1 MVEQPEGN
9 QETEGHQETEGDE
22 HGHPALL
29 RRESALGS
37 LSDVV
42 RRLIAL
48 TVSSAASA
56 EVLLQVCSELDVL
69 ADRLEADLPSV
80 PFPRFMGR
88 EPRMPLDGLDMESV
102 MPFDPVVGRFNP
114 LALPV
119 RLDIDPPK
127 ALGYATFTTPYEG
140 APGCVHG
147 ACIAGAFDLVLTA
160 ANLLAG
166 AAGPTVRLGL
176 RFRRPTLLSQEAVF
190 EAEVDRRTDRRIHTT
205 GRLLQNG
212 EVTVEAQ
219 GEFATLDL
227 SQIADLHRR

>member
-1 MVEQPEGN
+1 VVEQSEG
-9 QETEGHQETEGDE
+9 EYD
-22 HGHPALL
+22 GHPALTT
-29 RRESALGS
+29 RESALGS
-37 LSDVV
+37 LTDAV

-56 EVLLQVCSELDVL
+56 DVLDEVASELDSL
-69 ADRLEADLPSV
+69 SDRLQADLPDT

-88 EPRMPLDGLDMESV
+88 EPRKLLDGGDIESA

-119 RLDIDPPK
+119 RLEIDPPR
-127 ALGYATFTTPYEG
+127 ALGRAVFTTPYEG

-160 ANLLAG
+160 ANLVAG
-166 AAGPTVRLGL
+166 AAGPTVRLAL
-176 RFRRPTLLSQEAVF
+176 RFRRPTLLNLESVF
-190 EAEVDRRTDRRIHTT
+190 EAEVEKRTDRRIHAT

-219 GEFATLDL
+219 GEFATLDM
-227 SQIADLHRR
+227 SQIANLHRR

>member
-1 MVEQPEGN
+1 MVEQPEADHG
-9 QETEGHQETEGDE
+9 
-22 HGHPALL
+22 GHPALSA
-29 RRESALGS
+29 REAALGS
-37 LSDVV
+37 LVDVV
-42 RRLIAL
+42 RRLVAL
-48 TVSSAASA
+48 TVSSAASS
-56 EVLLQVCSELDVL
+56 EVLSEVSSELDVL
-69 ADRLEADLPSV
+69 ADRLEAEMPAV

-88 EPRMPLDGLDMESV
+88 EARMPLNGRDMESV

-119 RLDIDPPK
+119 RLDIDPPR

-160 ANLLAG
+160 ANLVAG
-166 AAGPTVRLGL
+166 AAGPTVRLAL
-176 RFRRPTLLSQEAVF
+176 RFRRPTLLGQEAVF
-190 EAEVDRRTDRRIHTT
+190 EAQVDRRTERRIHTT

-212 EVTVEAQ
+212 EVAVEAQ
-219 GEFATLDL
+219 GEFATLDM

>member
-1 MVEQPEGN
+1 VVEQPEADHG
-9 QETEGHQETEGDE
+9 
-22 HGHPALL
+22 GHPALSA
-29 RRESALGS
+29 REAALGS
-37 LSDVV
+37 LVDVV
-42 RRLIAL
+42 RRLVAL
-48 TVSSAASA
+48 TVSSAASS
-56 EVLLQVCSELDVL
+56 EVLSEVSSELDVL
-69 ADRLEADLPSV
+69 ADRLEAEMPAV

-88 EPRMPLDGLDMESV
+88 EARMPLNGRDMESV

-119 RLDIDPPK
+119 RLDIDPPR

-160 ANLLAG
+160 ANLVAG
-166 AAGPTVRLGL
+166 AAGPTVRLAL
-176 RFRRPTLLSQEAVF
+176 RFRRPTLLGQEAVF
-190 EAEVDRRTDRRIHTT
+190 EAQVDRRTERRIHTT

-212 EVTVEAQ
+212 EVAVEAQ
-219 GEFATLDL
+219 GEFATLDM

>member
-1 MVEQPEGN
+1 VVEQPEADHG
-9 QETEGHQETEGDE
+9 G
-22 HGHPALL
+22 GHPALDA
-29 RRESALGS
+29 RETALGS
-37 LSDVV
+37 LVDVV
-42 RRLIAL
+42 RRLVAL
-48 TVSSAASA
+48 TVSSAASS
-56 EVLLQVCSELDVL
+56 EVLSEVSSELDVL
-69 ADRLEADLPSV
+69 ADRLEAEMPAV

-88 EPRMPLDGLDMESV
+88 EARMPLNGRDMESV

-119 RLDIDPPK
+119 RLEIDPPR

-160 ANLLAG
+160 ANLVAG
-166 AAGPTVRLGL
+166 AAGPTVRLAL
-176 RFRRPTLLSQEAVF
+176 RFRRPTLLGQEAVF
-190 EAEVDRRTDRRIHTT
+190 EAQVDKRTERRIHTT

-212 EVTVEAQ
+212 EVAVEAQ
-219 GEFATLDL
+219 GEFATLDM

>member
-1 MVEQPEGN
+1 VVEE
-9 QETEGHQETEGDE
+9 QEADHG
-22 HGHPALL
+22 GHPALSA
-29 RRESALGS
+29 RESALGS
-37 LSDVV
+37 LTDVV
-42 RRLIAL
+42 RRLVAL
-48 TVSSAASA
+48 TVSTAASS
-56 EVLLQVCSELDVL
+56 EVLFQVSSELDLL
-69 ADRLEADLPSV
+69 ADRLEAEMPSV

-88 EPRMPLDGLDMESV
+88 EPRMPLNGSDMESV

-119 RLDIDPPK
+119 RLDIDPPR

-160 ANLLAG
+160 ANLVAG
-166 AAGPTVRLGL
+166 AAGPTVRLAL
-176 RFRRPTLLSQEAVF
+176 RFRRPTLLGQEAVF
-190 EAEVDRRTDRRIHTT
+190 EAQVDKRTERRIHTT

-212 EVTVEAQ
+212 EVAVEAQ
-219 GEFATLDL
+219 GEFATLDM